1 MKDHKSGM
9 NPVVVLALTVSA
21 GLLGFAVGLAL
32 SAEAVRLGGGLLA
45 VALWVYIGLP
55 FCILLSALSFFLV
68 WKKLN
73 P

>member
-1 MKDHKSGM
+1 MKDQKSVM
-9 NPVVVLALTVSA
+9 NPVVILALTVLA

-32 SAEAVRLGGGLLA
+32 SAEAVRLVGGLRAIA
-45 VALWVYIGLP
+45 VWVYIGLP
-55 FCILLSALSFFLV
+55 FCVLLSALSFFLV